1 MKRSNRFQAALAGLA
16 VLAFASAALAA
27 GRMDSPP
34 IDEKKIEDI
43 TKAVAPSVVR
53 VEVRAGFLKVATGVV
68 LDKDGSI
75 VTTALISPRD
85 EAIEVVTADGKRL
98 KAEFKGSDT
107 QTQLALIQVKGKGL
121 VPIALGKSG
130 DLKPG
135 SWIGVVGL
143 SPESTPS
150 VTQGIVSSV
159 AEDRM
164 RLNVWV
170 VPGSSG
176 SPVVNGNGQMVGL
189 VRGAYAEDQPV
200 VFEFREQLVVG
211 SGTVFSRAEAPSS
224 GMAMAIPMDVVA
236 SIAADLKKNGKVERG
251 WLGLTVVETD
261 GKIVIDT
268 IDDKSPADL
277 AKLNVGD
284 VILKIDGKDVPAGA
298 ALSSEVRS
306 RKPGQDIT
314 IRVDRDGKPLDVK
327 VKLGEF
333 TEVQA
338 QQELELNFPQF
349 FNRGQIAPD
358 NPYNAPRY
366 QPDNPYSTPR
376 SQQPRTGILPRSRT
390 APQNFA
396 WENRKSVGVSLQVM
410 TKELAEYFGLKDG
423 LGLLV
428 AQVDADSPAKKAGIK
443 VGDVILKANGKKVE
457 APSDLSD
464 MIQGLKK
471 GDKIKLDILRDRKPL
486 SVTVEIV
493 EQASD
498 PGALMGAP
506 GDGLSALQEQLMRLG
521 DNVQPDLGRILR
533 QGRSYIRF

>member
-1 MKRSNRFQAALAGLA
+1 MKRSNRFQQAAVAGLA
-16 VLAFASAALAA
+16 VLAFASAASAA

-34 IDEKKIEDI
+34 IDDKKIEDI

-53 VEVRAGFLKVATGVV
+53 VEVRDGFRKVATGVV

-85 EAIEVVTADGKRL
+85 EAIEVITADGKRL
-98 KAEFKGSDT
+98 KAEFKGIDT
-107 QTQLALIQVKGKGL
+107 QTQLALIQVKEKGL
-121 VPIALGKSG
+121 VPIAVGKSG

-200 VFEFREQLVVG
+200 FFEFREQLVVG

-224 GMAMAIPMDVVA
+224 GMALAIPMDVVA
-236 SIAADLKKNGKVERG
+236 SIAADLKKSGKVERG
-251 WLGLTVVETD
+251 WLGLTVVENE

-268 IDDKSPADL
+268 IDDKSPAEL
-277 AKLNVGD
+277 ARLKVGD
-284 VILKIDGKDVPAGA
+284 VILKIDGRDIPGGA
-298 ALSSEVRS
+298 ALSSEVRN

-314 IRVDRDGKPLDVK
+314 MRIDRDGKPLDIK

-338 QQELELNFPQF
+338 QHELELNFPQF
-349 FNRGQIAPD
+349 FNRGGQAPPD
-358 NPYNAPRY
+358 MPFNAPPN
-366 QPDNPYSTPR
+366 Q
-376 SQQPRTGILPRSRT
+376 QQPRPLTPPRSKT
-390 APQNFA
+390 APPNFA
-396 WENRKSVGVSLQVM
+396 WESRKFIGVTLQVL

-428 AQVDADSPAKKAGIK
+428 AKVDADSPARKSGIK
-443 VGDVILKANGKKVE
+443 VGDVILKANGRKIEVS
-457 APSDLSD
+457 SDLSD

-471 GDKIKLDILRDRKPL
+471 GDKIKLDILRDKKPM
-486 SVTVEIV
+486 SVEVEV
-493 EQASD
+493 AEQASD
-498 PGALMGAP
+498 PGALYGAS
-506 GDGLSALQEQLMRLG
+506 GSDLSVLDEQMKRFG
-521 DNVQPDLGRILR
+521 DNFQPDLSRILK

>member
-1 MKRSNRFQAALAGLA
+1 MNRSNRFQAAVAGLA
-16 VLAFASAALAA
+16 VLAFASAAAAA
-27 GRMDSPP
+27 GRTDSPP

-53 VEVRAGFLKVATGVV
+53 VEVRSGFLKVATGVV

-107 QTQLALIQVKGKGL
+107 QTQLALIQVKDKGL

-200 VFEFREQLVVG
+200 VFEFREQMVVG

-251 WLGLTVVETD
+251 WLGVSVVETE
-261 GKIVIDT
+261 GKMVIDT
-268 IDDKSPADL
+268 IDEKSPAEL
-277 AKLNVGD
+277 ANLKIGD
-284 VILKIDGKDVPAGA
+284 VILKIDGKDIPAGA

-314 IRVDRDGKPLDVK
+314 IRVDRDGKPVDVK

-349 FNRGQIAPD
+349 FNRGQIEPD
-358 NPYNAPRY
+358 NPYNAPR
-366 QPDNPYSTPR
+366 N
-376 SQQPRTGILPRSRT
+376 QQPRTSILPRSRP

-396 WENRKSVGVSLQVM
+396 WENRKFIGVSLQVL

-443 VGDVILKANGKKVE
+443 VGDVILKVNGKKVE
-457 APSDLSD
+457 APSGLSD

-471 GDKIKLDILRDRKPL
+471 GDKIKLDVLRNKKPL
-486 SVTVEIV
+486 SVTVEV
-493 EQASD
+493 AEQASD

-506 GDGLSALQEQLMRLG
+506 GDGLSALQEQLMRFG
-521 DNVQPDLGRILR
+521 DNVQPDDLGRILR